1 VQALVRGQ
9 AELGLVRPSHLNL
22 NYLNQFPVKNHPT
35 ALAFPDPLK
44 VLAEKQVQGQA
55 PIFSEVVTKTLLLQV
70 QAVAEQLQV
79 QGLAEKQVPIFS
91 EAVTKTLVPQVQ
103 AVAPQLQAVAP
114 QLQVQGLAEQPVA
127 VLAQVVPVAPQGLA
141 VK

>member
-1 VQALVRGQ
+1 VLRRALALEQVQVQVQVQ

-44 VLAEKQVQGQA
+44 VRAEKQA
-55 PIFSEVVTKTLLLQV
+55 PIFSEVVTKTL
-70 QAVAEQLQV
+70 
-79 QGLAEKQVPIFS
+79 
-91 EAVTKTLVPQVQ
+91 VPQVQ
-103 AVAPQLQAVAP
+103 V
-114 QLQVQGLAEQPVA
+114 G
-127 VLAQVVPVAPQGLA
+127 APQGLA